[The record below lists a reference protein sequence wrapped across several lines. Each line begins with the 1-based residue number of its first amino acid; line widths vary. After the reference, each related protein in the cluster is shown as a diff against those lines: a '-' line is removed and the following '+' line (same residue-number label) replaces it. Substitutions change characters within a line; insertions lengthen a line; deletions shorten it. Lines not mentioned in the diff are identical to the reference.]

1 MPVRKCGLN
10 EGVVLRLPGPDGVPV
25 LCRVIVSR
33 VGCQPKLMVDAPE
46 GVKIEP
52 VTLRP
57 EVKELQRQNKY
68 LRRRMGKRPA

>member
-1 MPVRKCGLN
+1 
-10 EGVVLRLPGPDGVPV
+10 
-25 LCRVIVSR
+25 
-33 VGCQPKLMVDAPE
+33 MVDAPE